1 MANFT
6 AADVKRLREQTGAG
20 MMDCKNA
27 LQEASGDLEAAVELL
42 RLKGAKDVNKR
53 ATRTA
58 ANGLVTAELDGTR
71 AGVLVELNCETD
83 FVAKTDL
90 FQQVAAEIAAAAL
103 RAEVT
108 DRPSLLTA
116 EARPG
121 TTVQQLIEEAGA
133 SLKEKLELGRFAR
146 FEGGYVASY
155 LHRSDAA
162 LPPTLGVLV
171 QLDQDNAEVAKDLAQ
186 QVAAM
191 RPLYTVREDVP
202 ADVVEK
208 ERRIAEQIT
217 RDEGKPEQAIGKIVE
232 GRLNAYF
239 KDVVLTE
246 QAFVKDPKTTIKQVL
261 AGSWC
266 QRDRLRQVPGRPG
279 LRPHLM
285 PDSGLAGVLH
295 PSWRR
300 VVLKLSGGLFA
311 GNEPLGIS
319 PDVVAHLA
327 AEIIAAVKDGVQ
339 VAAVVG
345 GGNMFRGAALAER
358 GIDRARADY
367 MGMLST
373 VINCLALQDVLEKMG
388 VETRVQ
394 TAITMG
400 QVAEPYIPR
409 RAIRHLE
416 KGRVVIFGAGLGAPY
431 FSTDTAAAQRALEI
445 GADAVLKGTKVN
457 GVYDADPHTT
467 PDAARFNRLDY
478 SEYLSRGLKVMDTT
492 AVSLCMD
499 NGLPIVVFALMGEGN
514 VVRAIRGEEV
524 GTLICHKD
532 GQDADSEGEDR
543 EYRED
548 HAD

>member
-58 ANGLVTAELDGTR
+58 ANGLVAAELDGTR

-83 FVAKTDL
+83 FVAKTDQ
-90 FQQVAAEIAAAAL
+90 FQQLAAEITAAAL
-103 RAEVT
+103 KAEVT
-108 DRPSLLTA
+108 DRPSLLTT

-133 SLKEKLELGRFAR
+133 SLKEKLEVGRFAR

-171 QLDQDNAEVAKDLAQ
+171 QLDKDNAEVAKDLAQ

-191 RPLYTVREDVP
+191 RPLYVVRQDVP

-261 AGSWC
+261 AGS
-266 QRDRLRQVPGRPG
+266 
-279 LRPHLM
+279 
-285 PDSGLAGVLH
+285 GV
-295 PSWRR
+295 
-300 VVLKLSGGLFA
+300 
-311 GNEPLGIS
+311 
-319 PDVVAHLA
+319 
-327 AEIIAAVKDGVQ
+327 
-339 VAAVVG
+339 
-345 GGNMFRGAALAER
+345 
-358 GIDRARADY
+358 
-367 MGMLST
+367 T
-373 VINCLALQDVLEKMG
+373 V
-388 VETRVQ
+388 TS
-394 TAITMG
+394 
-400 QVAEPYIPR
+400 
-409 RAIRHLE
+409 
-416 KGRVVIFGAGLGAPY
+416 F
-431 FSTDTAAAQRALEI
+431 
-445 GADAVLKGTKVN
+445 
-457 GVYDADPHTT
+457 
-467 PDAARFNRLDY
+467 ARFQ
-478 SEYLSRGLKVMDTT
+478 
-492 AVSLCMD
+492 
-499 NGLPIVVFALMGEGN
+499 
-514 VVRAIRGEEV
+514 V
-524 GTLICHKD
+524 G
-532 GQDADSEGEDR
+532 QA
-543 EYRED
+543 
-548 HAD
+548 

>member
-27 LQEASGDLEAAVELL
+27 LEEASGDLEAAVELL

-53 ATRTA
+53 ASRTA
-58 ANGLVTAELDGTR
+58 ANGLVAAELDGTQ

-90 FQQVAAEIAAAAL
+90 FQQIAAEIATAAL
-103 RAEVT
+103 KAKAT
-108 DRPSLLTA
+108 DRLTLLTT

-171 QLDQDNAEVAKDLAQ
+171 QLDKENADVAKDLAQ

-191 RPLYTVREDVP
+191 RPLYVAREDVP

-217 RDEGKPEQAIGKIVE
+217 RDEGKPEQAVAKIVD

-261 AGSWC
+261 
-266 QRDRLRQVPGRPG
+266 
-279 LRPHLM
+279 
-285 PDSGLAGVLH
+285 
-295 PSWRR
+295 
-300 VVLKLSGGLFA
+300 
-311 GNEPLGIS
+311 
-319 PDVVAHLA
+319 
-327 AEIIAAVKDGVQ
+327 
-339 VAAVVG
+339 
-345 GGNMFRGAALAER
+345 
-358 GIDRARADY
+358 
-367 MGMLST
+367 
-373 VINCLALQDVLEKMG
+373 
-388 VETRVQ
+388 
-394 TAITMG
+394 G
-400 QVAEPYIPR
+400 Q
-409 RAIRHLE
+409 
-416 KGRVVIFGAGLGAPY
+416 
-431 FSTDTAAAQRALEI
+431 
-445 GADAVLKGTKVN
+445 N
-457 GVYDADPHTT
+457 GVSVRGF
-467 PDAARFNRLDY
+467 ARFQ
-478 SEYLSRGLKVMDTT
+478 
-492 AVSLCMD
+492 
-499 NGLPIVVFALMGEGN
+499 
-514 VVRAIRGEEV
+514 V
-524 GTLICHKD
+524 G
-532 GQDADSEGEDR
+532 QA
-543 EYRED
+543 
-548 HAD
+548 